1 MQLPHLPEMVF
12 PNNVLTIVHPSG
24 GNVEFSALEALKK
37 VCNGKLPLK
46 VACADAWQETRYKTE
61 LAYK

>member
-1 MQLPHLPEMVF
+1 M
-12 PNNVLTIVHPSG
+12 
-24 GNVEFSALEALKK
+24 EFSALEALKK